1 MSSAE
6 LMDPIAQAVLDL
18 NPERTAEAVD
28 AALQAGAL
36 PVEIVDDGIARGM
49 EAVGESY
56 LRQETHLPELLMAE
70 ECMRSGLDVI
80 EDYGGQD
87 GTRLADA
94 ALQRLSEQAASW
106 MPALSSC
113 VTRLLHSS
121 DSFVRT
127 KETAKG

>member
-6 LMDPIAQAVLDL
+6 QMDPIAQAILDL
-18 NPERTAEAVD
+18 NPERTAEAVG

-36 PVEIVDDGIARGM
+36 PVEIVDEGIARGM
-49 EAVGESY
+49 EGIGECY
-56 LRQETHLPELLMAE
+56 QRQEVHLPELLMAE
-70 ECMRSGLDVI
+70 ECMCSGLEVI
-80 EDYGGQD
+80 EEYGGQD

-94 ALQRLSEQAASW
+94 ARQRLSERAASW

-121 DSFVRT
+121 DSFLATT
-127 KETAKG
+127 KGQ